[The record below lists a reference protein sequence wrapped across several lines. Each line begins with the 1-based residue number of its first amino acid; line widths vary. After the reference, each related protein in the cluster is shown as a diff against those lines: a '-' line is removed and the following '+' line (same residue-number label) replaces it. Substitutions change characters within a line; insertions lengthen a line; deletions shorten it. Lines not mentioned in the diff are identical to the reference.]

1 MIIFFN
7 LFQRGFCGGILL
19 TTILLGAPCA
29 SLAVKAAN
37 QPAAASESWEAVVSR
52 MPLVRQVTDLN
63 RTNCIP
69 LMLQS
74 FESNQIVKALI
85 FLPGATDE
93 FHFFQRARA
102 SLTNRPVSLLDA
114 VRALTNQTLIRA
126 TFRSP
131 FLLLHTDEDPIEPLF
146 HIEHRET
153 AVKIRQ
159 RAFLPYAFFKD
170 RDWDF
175 VLPLLERQLKTK
187 FIPIRN
193 SSGSW
198 HFYRHSLAAWNLT
211 GWEVLEAISLAGK
224 TTVTVQK
231 RRIVFQGDTRTRS
244 RPKL

>member
-1 MIIFFN
+1 MITLLN
-7 LFQRGFCGGILL
+7 RFQRVFCGRILL
-19 TTILLGAPCA
+19 TTILLGAFCA
-29 SLAVKAAN
+29 SRDVKAAN
-37 QPAAASESWEAVVSR
+37 QPAIASENWEAVFAR
-52 MPLVRQVTDLN
+52 MPLIRQVTDLN
-63 RTNCIP
+63 QTNCIP

-102 SLTNRPVSLLDA
+102 SLTNRPATLLDA

-153 AVKIRQ
+153 ADKVRQ
-159 RAFLPYAFFKD
+159 RAFLPYAYFKD

-175 VLPLLERQLKTK
+175 VLPLLEKRFKTK
-187 FIPIRN
+187 FVPIRN

-211 GWEVLEAISLAGK
+211 GWEALEAISLAGK